1 MQESPAK
8 LGTPWVVGFC
18 YVSSIDSPAGL
29 LCFADAACYVC
40 YQGVPCC
47 LDQDADPRQH
57 VGGLDK
63 YIYCSNLVLSTSLRS
78 WQAFRL
84 IFSDPAT
91 RYLRNL
97 PAGSGTMCV
106 HVI

>member
-1 MQESPAK
+1 MI
-8 LGTPWVVGFC
+8 GFC
-18 YVSSIDSPAGL
+18 YVSFVDSLAGVL
-29 LCFADAACYVC
+29 RFADAACYVC
-40 YQGVPCC
+40 YQGVPCY

-84 IFSDPAT
+84 IFSDPSQSSSRLGDYVCTHHLAMT
-91 RYLRNL
+91 VLFF
-97 PAGSGTMCV
+97 
-106 HVI
+106 